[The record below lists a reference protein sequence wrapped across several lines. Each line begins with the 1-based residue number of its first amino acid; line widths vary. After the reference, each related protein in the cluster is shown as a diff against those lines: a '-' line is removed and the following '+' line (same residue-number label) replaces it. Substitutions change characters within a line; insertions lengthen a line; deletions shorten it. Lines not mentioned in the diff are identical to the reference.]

1 MKILE
6 FKQYIEELPNLLKN
20 KNEKVLVLSN
30 KTYILNGLYPS
41 CNYDYCK
48 ERNLEILETQH
59 FGGTIVNGSGDICI
73 GLYNDFDS
81 LDIQVG
87 WVFMRKIISFLKSK
101 SLDIVEDENDVMIN
115 GYKTVSWMSTKI
127 NDCMYTAIHI
137 PFNLDMGL
145 IKNVCT
151 KEMVKV
157 PKGLDEFG
165 IDRNEMI
172 EYLKVELDNF
182 KMEDEEEL
190 EKILKGEYNG

>member
-6 FKQYIEELPNLLKN
+6 FKQYIKELPSLLKN
-20 KNEKVLVLSN
+20 KNDKVLVLSD

-48 ERNLEILETQH
+48 KHNLEILETQH
-59 FGGTIVNGSGDICI
+59 FGGTIVNGNNDVCI
-73 GLYNDFDS
+73 GLYNDCND

-87 WVFMRKIISFLKSK
+87 YVFMRKIISFLKSK
-101 SLDIVEDENDVMIN
+101 GLDIVEDENDVIID
-115 GYKTVSWMSTKI
+115 GYKTASWMSTDI
-127 NDCMYTAIHI
+127 DGCMYTAIHI
-137 PFNLDMGL
+137 PFNLDMDL

-182 KMEDEEEL
+182 KLNEEEL